1 MHLRKLVMTH
11 HLHEE
16 ERWNKCFYVW
26 NHHIHI
32 PSHHNS
38 CALITEVR
46 QGPVLVTKARSHKAC
61 ANVPASKI
69 ASVGSIGGG
78 VSQQSNLWYNMSYA
92 GVYISLYTPL
102 SPIASVGSIQ
112 GSESAVIRW
121 ATVTAGE
128 PSLLCNE
135 CTARLLT
142 LELNVETWG
151 SNGLR
156 WLWWVT
162 PISRLAAPLVSAPC
176 GRGWWTLQDLPICP
190 CQTQVSAIWWIA
202 CWPGMRWVETTCNH
216 FKVFHIYTSSP

>member
-1 MHLRKLVMTH
+1 MCVR
-11 HLHEE
+11 EE
-16 ERWNKCFYVW
+16 ERWNKWFYVW
-26 NHHIHI
+26 NHGVRI

-38 CALITEVR
+38 CALITDGRAGVCACDKGQKP
-46 QGPVLVTKARSHKAC
+46 QGLCER
-61 ANVPASKI
+61 ASQQDCLCWI
-69 ASVGSIGGG
+69 HRGE

-102 SPIASVGSIQ
+102 SPIASVRSIQ

-135 CTARLLT
+135 CTARLLA
-142 LELNVETWG
+142 LELNAETWG

-176 GRGWWTLQDLPICP
+176 GRGGPCKTFLSVLVKLRSVPLVDRFADQGCGALKPLAITLKY
-190 CQTQVSAIWWIA
+190 
-202 CWPGMRWVETTCNH
+202 
-216 FKVFHIYTSSP
+216 FIYTHHLPETILKQNMP